1 MMQTNARDAEK
12 CIKKEREILRVSEMN
27 SRRRKR
33 WWLSYYKRAIH
44 RLMALSWLKKI
55 SRRTTSSSKS
65 GTALAALRNSELGTG
80 NSLTFDPMTSSS
92 NKVITNGLHN
102 NSSGKILVSI
112 TDNVVTPS
120 SSSAATHGSSRKKS
134 AKNKTSLGLL
144 FPSNIKSPSYSSS
157 FAESPPVV
165 PIEVEIATDKIQPLQ
180 TNVPTKAAAQ
190 QEPNNIV
197 VQDESLT
204 LGKGEQNLDSECCLS
219 RDMAIAEMA
228 HIQSS
233 ASPSG
238 TKPKSAA
245 NEERRRAS
253 VDTEVL
259 GCLKRAQDDEVK

>member
-1 MMQTNARDAEK
+1 
-12 CIKKEREILRVSEMN
+12 
-27 SRRRKR
+27 
-33 WWLSYYKRAIH
+33 
-44 RLMALSWLKKI
+44 
-55 SRRTTSSSKS
+55 
-65 GTALAALRNSELGTG
+65 
-80 NSLTFDPMTSSS
+80 MTSSS

-144 FPSNIKSPSYSSS
+144 FPSNIKSPSSSSS

-165 PIEVEIATDKIQPLQ
+165 PIEVEIATDKIQQPLQ

-204 LGKGEQNLDSECCLS
+204 LGKGEQHLDSVCCLS

-228 HIQSS
+228 HNQSS

-245 NEERRRAS
+245 NEEWGRAS